1 MSARA
6 TGIEQAAPVAVITE
20 YSPELPLV
28 NVSLSLRVGSELDP
42 PGKEGLSEVL
52 MRLMRR
58 TAGAR
63 DADENDRLV
72 DRLGAS
78 LGADVAASTM
88 GFHGT
93 VISRSYPDFVLLLR
107 DTLAEPSFQADEF
120 ERLKREIHSELV
132 ESLDNDRSLARRWF
146 RKKMFAGHPYGR
158 PVSGTPKS
166 LESLEL
172 SDAQSLHERA
182 LVQENLICAFAGD
195 VDPERANASAEVLR
209 SALRRGQQ
217 PETSTAPP
225 SPPSGRRLVI
235 VDKPDR
241 TQTQILV
248 GCLGTHPHDEDHT
261 ALHVANTIFGGT
273 FTARLTQEVRAK
285 RGWSYGAYSSL
296 PFDRCRH
303 AFSMWTFPK
312 ASDAAQCLKLEL
324 DLLEQWVKDGVTKKE
339 LAWAKRYL
347 VRSHAFALDTAAKRV
362 SLKLDAELYQLPA
375 GYYQEYEARV
385 QAVTLEQANEAIRNR
400 ISADNL
406 LVTIVGTASEIQG
419 PVEGAIDRLSASET
433 VPFDDLS

>member
-1 MSARA
+1 
-6 TGIEQAAPVAVITE
+6 
-20 YSPELPLV
+20 
-28 NVSLSLRVGSELDP
+28 
-42 PGKEGLSEVL
+42 

-72 DRLGAS
+72 DRLRAS

-88 GFHGT
+88 GFNGT
-93 VISRSYPDFVLLLR
+93 VISRSYPDFVLLLG

>member
-6 TGIEQAAPVAVITE
+6 PEAERRAPLGVITE

-28 NVSLSLRVGSELDP
+28 NMSLSLRVGSELDP

-58 TAGAR
+58 NAAGR
-63 DADENDRLV
+63 DADDNDRIV
-72 DRLGAS
+72 DRLGGS
-78 LGADVAASTM
+78 LGADVAPSTM
-88 GFHGT
+88 GFHAS
-93 VISRSYPDFVLLLR
+93 VIARSYQEFVKLLG
-107 DTLAEPSFQADEF
+107 DTLGEPRFQADEF
-120 ERLKREIHSELV
+120 ERLKREIHGELI
-132 ESLDNDRSLARRWF
+132 ESLDNDRALGRRWF
-146 RKKMFAGHPYGR
+146 RKRLFAGHPYGR
-158 PVSGTPKS
+158 PVSGTPES
-166 LESLEL
+166 LERLEL
-172 SDAQSLHERA
+172 SDALALYQRA
-182 LVQENLICAFAGD
+182 LVRENLICAFAGEVNPD
-195 VDPERANASAEVLR
+195 RAEASAQ
-209 SALRRGQQ
+209 ALRNTLRPGQRSETTSESPRA
-217 PETSTAPP
+217 PE
-225 SPPSGRRLVI
+225 GRRLVI

-241 TQTQILV
+241 TQTQLLI
-248 GCLGTHPHDEDHT
+248 GCLGTHPKDPDHT

-303 AFSMWTFPK
+303 AFSMWTHPK
-312 ASDAAQCLKLEL
+312 ADDAGPCLKLEL
-324 DLLEQWVKDGVTKKE
+324 DMLEQWVNQGVTEAE

-362 SLKLDAELYQLPA
+362 SLKLDAELYQLPP
-375 GYYQEYEARV
+375 GYYQEYESRV
-385 QAVTLEQANEAIRNR
+385 QAVTLAQANDAIRNR

-406 LVTIVGTASEIQG
+406 LVTIVGTASDIQG
-419 PVEGAIDRLSASET
+419 PVEAAIDRLSGSEV

>member
-1 MSARA
+1 
-6 TGIEQAAPVAVITE
+6 
-20 YSPELPLV
+20 
-28 NVSLSLRVGSELDP
+28 
-42 PGKEGLSEVL
+42 
-52 MRLMRR
+52 
-58 TAGAR
+58 GA
-63 DADENDRLV
+63 E
-72 DRLGAS
+72 
-78 LGADVAASTM
+78 VAASTM

-120 ERLKREIHSELV
+120 ERLKREIHGELV

-324 DLLEQWVKDGVTKKE
+324 DLLEQWCTEGVTKKE

-347 VRSHAFALDTAAKRV
+347 MRSHAFALDTAAKRV
-362 SLKLDAELYQLPA
+362 GLKLDAELYQLPA
-375 GYYQEYEARV
+375 GYYEEYEARIG
-385 QAVTLEQANEAIRNR
+385 AVTLEAANQAVRQR
-400 ISADNL
+400 ISPRNL
-406 LVTIVGTASEIQG
+406 LITIVGTAKDIQG
-419 PVEGAIDRLSASET
+419 PVCDAIDGLESCEVIA
-433 VPFDDLS
+433 FDDLG